1 MLSDFCTAS
10 FLHNNIDEA
19 LDVPQFVAIKVHQQ
33 HAGANNGGTELNAGL
48 GFLFGIHSSNPA
60 RIISQK
66 IRDEL
71 SVFCSCIQI
80 SVDMVVASIVQL
92 WFRLWWS
99 ITLQITEKRW
109 ALP

>member
-60 RIISQK
+60 RIMHTIY
-66 IRDEL
+66 EL

-99 ITLQITEKRW
+99 ITLQITEKR
-109 ALP
+109 

>member
-48 GFLFGIHSSNPA
+48 GFLFGIHGSNPA
-60 RIISQK
+60 RIMHTIYNERHQSENQ
-66 IRDEL
+66 R
-71 SVFCSCIQI
+71 
-80 SVDMVVASIVQL
+80 
-92 WFRLWWS
+92 
-99 ITLQITEKRW
+99 
-109 ALP
+109 